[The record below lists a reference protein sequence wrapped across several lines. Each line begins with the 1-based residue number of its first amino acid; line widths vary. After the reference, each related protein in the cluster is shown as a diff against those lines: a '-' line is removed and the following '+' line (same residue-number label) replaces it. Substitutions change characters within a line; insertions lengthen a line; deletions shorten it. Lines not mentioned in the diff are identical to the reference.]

1 MTLQEII
8 KSLDDLSVE
17 DKTCLLNVLQS
28 QLSQIKEKNSNP
40 NGETFWE
47 MTLRFRERI
56 EREGIEFTDEDFANL
71 RNRTPPDSIA
81 GKGKTLGDIIS
92 PILSVEE

>member
-17 DKTCLLNVLQS
+17 DKTSLFNVLES
-28 QLSQIKEKNSNP
+28 QLSQIKEQLQEELLQNKGDN
-40 NGETFWE
+40 FWQGV
-47 MTLRFRERI
+47 LRFRETI

-71 RNRTPPDSIA
+71 RDR
-81 GKGKTLGDIIS
+81 S
-92 PILSVEE
+92 PGREVEL

>member
-17 DKTCLLNVLQS
+17 DKTSLLNVLES
-28 QLSQIKEKNSNP
+28 QLSKIKEQVEEKPLQNKGDS
-40 NGETFWE
+40 FWQGV
-47 MTLRFRERI
+47 LRFRETI

-71 RNRTPPDSIA
+71 RDR
-81 GKGKTLGDIIS
+81 S
-92 PILSVEE
+92 PGREIDL

>member
-17 DKTCLLNVLQS
+17 DKTSLLNVLES
-28 QLSQIKEKNSNP
+28 QLSQIKEQVEEKPLQNKGDS
-40 NGETFWE
+40 FWE
-47 MTLRFRERI
+47 GVLRFRETI

-71 RNRTPPDSIA
+71 RDR
-81 GKGKTLGDIIS
+81 S
-92 PILSVEE
+92 PGREIDL